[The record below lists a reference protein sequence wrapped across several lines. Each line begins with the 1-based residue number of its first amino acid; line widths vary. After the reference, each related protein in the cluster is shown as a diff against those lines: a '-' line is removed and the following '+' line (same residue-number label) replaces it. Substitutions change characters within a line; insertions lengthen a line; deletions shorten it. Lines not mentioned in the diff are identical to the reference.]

1 MSTTTEQKLNLL
13 LSTKENIKN
22 ALIEQGQEVG
32 DVFST
37 YPDKIRAI
45 RTGYITA
52 TDDGAGNVTITMDG
66 ASATYSNGNVTIE

>member
-1 MSTTTEQKLNLL
+1 MTTVTEKLNK
-13 LSTKENIKN
+13 TKNTKAEIKA
-22 ALIEQGQEVG
+22 ALIEMGQEVS

-45 RTGYITA
+45 KTGYITA

-66 ASATYSNGNVTIE
+66 ASATYSDGNITIA

>member
-1 MSTTTEQKLNLL
+1 MNEIAEKLNKTRN
-13 LSTKENIKN
+13 TKAEIKA
-22 ALIEQGQEVG
+22 ALIEKGQEVS

-66 ASATYSNGNVTIE
+66 ASATHSNGNVTIE